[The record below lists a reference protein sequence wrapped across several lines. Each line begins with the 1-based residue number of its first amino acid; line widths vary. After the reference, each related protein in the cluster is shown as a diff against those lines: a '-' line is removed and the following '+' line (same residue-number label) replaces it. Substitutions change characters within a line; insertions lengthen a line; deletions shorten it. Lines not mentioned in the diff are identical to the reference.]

1 MFPARVGMNRPPSL
15 PRCSGQHVPRACG
28 DEPPTVLAVVERVYM
43 FPARVGMNRTRRRRN
58 PAHPVLPPPRV
69 EVKRDFHVNEIVQA
83 D

>member
-1 MFPARVGMNRPPSL
+1 MADASV
-15 PRCSGQHVPRACG
+15 A
-28 DEPPTVLAVVERVYM
+28 M